1 MQARTTMVVEGRIFR
16 HAGRPQSIGMTRF
29 LPYPRPMPQ
38 PGLVEHLWI
47 TIPHRTNICSNR
59 RFRTSHS
66 TNGHGRRIVIPAP
79 TFGIGD
85 VHLITQHIPDYAR
98 LLPRIQCLNHR
109 HAMQF
114 GQALVMGQ
122 RSAIAP
128 PEHLFKQL
136 PKFAFLHAPKC
147 TQSGPHTK
155 RRPASPGAQYTEIP
169 STPREGKASYAPTE
183 SR

>member
-1 MQARTTMVVEGRIFR
+1 M
-16 HAGRPQSIGMTRF
+16 
-29 LPYPRPMPQ
+29 
-38 PGLVEHLWI
+38 
-47 TIPHRTNICSNR
+47 
-59 RFRTSHS
+59 
-66 TNGHGRRIVIPAP
+66 IPAP

-155 RRPASPGAQYTEIP
+155 KAPGITGRPIYGDSLHAAGGQSLLRPYGVEIVGDHAQHLRATQAERLRNGGEQLRAGLLLP
-169 STPREGKASYAPTE
+169 ALDLGQVSERDAGFLTDLP
-183 SR
+183 